1 MGPKV
6 RASGQ
11 GKQKRGSPLC
21 ILADM
26 MRGLQAVSKS
36 PEKDGR
42 APT

>member
-21 ILADM
+21 ILADE
-26 MRGLQAVSKS
+26 RAPGSKS